1 MARASRASSSD
12 TAERGWL
19 AGVRAEE
26 KVLRDVQ
33 ERKAA
38 RTVAGHS
45 QDAIDCAEL
54 LEMLGLY
61 PGQQREGEETG

>member
-1 MARASRASSSD
+1 MARVSRASSSD
-12 TAERGWL
+12 EALERGWL

-33 ERKAA
+33 ESRAA

-45 QDAIDCAEL
+45 TDATECAEL
-54 LEMLGLY
+54 LEMLGLHAEQ
-61 PGQQREGEETG
+61 GKHARI

>member
-1 MARASRASSSD
+1 MAQVSRASS
-12 TAERGWL
+12 APARGWL
-19 AGVRAEE
+19 AEVRAEE

-45 QDAIDCAEL
+45 TDASECAQL
-54 LEMLGLY
+54 LEMLGLH
-61 PGQQREGEETG
+61 PNQHGEA

>member
-1 MARASRASSSD
+1 MARVSRASSSD
-12 TAERGWL
+12 EALQGGWL

-33 ERKAA
+33 ECKAA

-45 QDAIDCAEL
+45 VDASECAEL
-54 LEMLGLY
+54 LEMLGLHAEQ
-61 PGQQREGEETG
+61 GKQLI

>member
-1 MARASRASSSD
+1 MARASTS
-12 TAERGWL
+12 TERGWL
-19 AGVRAEE
+19 AEVRAEE
-26 KVLRDVQ
+26 KVLRDAQ

-45 QDAIDCAEL
+45 TDATECAQL

-61 PGQQREGEETG
+61 PGQDREV

>member
-1 MARASRASSSD
+1 MARVSRASSSE
-12 TAERGWL
+12 AAPERGWL

-33 ERKAA
+33 ESKAA

-45 QDAIDCAEL
+45 LDATECAEL
-54 LEMLGLY
+54 LEMLGLNAEQ
-61 PGQQREGEETG
+61 GKQLAS

>member
-1 MARASRASSSD
+1 MARASRAS
-12 TAERGWL
+12 TQERGWL

-33 ERKAA
+33 DRKAA

-45 QDAIDCAEL
+45 TDAAECAQL

-61 PGQQREGEETG
+61 PGQQTE

>member
-1 MARASRASSSD
+1 MARDSRASSSED
-12 TAERGWL
+12 TLERGWL

-45 QDAIDCAEL
+45 LDATECAEL
-54 LEMLGLY
+54 LEMLGLHAEQ
-61 PGQQREGEETG
+61 GKQLAS

>member
-1 MARASRASSSD
+1 MARVGRASSSD
-12 TAERGWL
+12 DVLERGWL

-33 ERKAA
+33 EGKAV

-45 QDAIDCAEL
+45 LDAAECAEL
-54 LEMLGLY
+54 LAMLGLQ
-61 PGQQREGEETG
+61 PQQGKDTV

>member
-1 MARASRASSSD
+1 MARVSRAT
-12 TAERGWL
+12 TAENSERGWL

-33 ERKAA
+33 ESKAV

-45 QDAIDCAEL
+45 LDAVECAQL
-54 LEMLGLY
+54 LEMLGLHAEMGK
-61 PGQQREGEETG
+61 PGVH

>member
-1 MARASRASSSD
+1 MARVSRASSSD
-12 TAERGWL
+12 EAMQGGWL

-33 ERKAA
+33 ECKAA

-45 QDAIDCAEL
+45 MDATECAEL
-54 LEMLGLY
+54 LEMLGLQAEQ
-61 PGQQREGEETG
+61 GKKVLI

>member
-1 MARASRASSSD
+1 MARVSRASSSD
-12 TAERGWL
+12 EAMQGGWL

-33 ERKAA
+33 ECKAA

-45 QDAIDCAEL
+45 MDATECAEL
-54 LEMLGLY
+54 LEMLGLQAEQ
-61 PGQQREGEETG
+61 GKQVLI

>member
-1 MARASRASSSD
+1 MARASRATS
-12 TAERGWL
+12 TPERGWL

-26 KVLRDVQ
+26 KVLRDAQ

-45 QDAIDCAEL
+45 IDATECAQL

-61 PGQQREGEETG
+61 PGRGAGA

>member
-1 MARASRASSSD
+1 MARVSRASSSD
-12 TAERGWL
+12 EALERGWL

-33 ERKAA
+33 ESKAV

-45 QDAIDCAEL
+45 SSATECAEL
-54 LEMLGLY
+54 LEMLGLHAEQ
-61 PGQQREGEETG
+61 GKQAQL